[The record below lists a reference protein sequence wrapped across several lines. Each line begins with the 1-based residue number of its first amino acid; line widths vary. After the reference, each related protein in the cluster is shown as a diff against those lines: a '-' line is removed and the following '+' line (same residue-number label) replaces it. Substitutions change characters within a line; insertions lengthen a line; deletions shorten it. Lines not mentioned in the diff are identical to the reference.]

1 MLNTCSYSRRDG
13 HLKVEGLWA
22 YKVPRFPRKTAPCE
36 VIRVLESPPE
46 FATRVLE
53 MGGGR
58 GELLIE
64 SSQTDFI

>member
-1 MLNTCSYSRRDG
+1 M
-13 HLKVEGLWA
+13 WA
-22 YKVPRFPRKTAPCE
+22 YKLPRFPRKTAPCE
-36 VIRVLESPPE
+36 VIRALESPPE

-53 MGGGR
+53 MGGR